1 MELNYLNYFFEVAKA
16 GSFTKAAQKLRIS
29 QSALSKSVALLEDRE
44 GVKLLAR
51 SKKGVSLTTSGMQVF
66 LKCEQL
72 FQIVS
77 EIEATC
83 RDVKEVCEGSLSF
96 GASDHLCNYFL
107 IKKIQQV
114 RSQHPKL
121 VPRIYSGTPNDI
133 LDLIR
138 QSEVEF
144 GLFFTK
150 VNHPGIKYESI
161 FQMEMTLACHPRWA
175 QEFPGPISYRNLK
188 ALLQKVGFIGSIRSQ
203 YQKHPSQELM
213 DILKTQ
219 PHIVSESNSQE
230 TQKRLCLEGL
240 GISFLARFMIEEEL
254 SSGAL
259 VEIPLKRAIIIPLY
273 LARRNDRNLSLS
285 ARTFL
290 QIIQPELKFA
300 SSFGKQQN
308 GLYK

>member
-16 GSFTKAAQKLRIS
+16 GSFTKAAQQLRIS

-44 GVKLLAR
+44 GVQLFER
-51 SKKGVSLTTSGMQVF
+51 SKKGVSLTASGLQVF
-66 LKCEQL
+66 HKCEQL

-77 EIEATC
+77 EIEATY
-83 RDVKEVCEGSLSF
+83 RDVKEVCEGFLSF

-107 IKKIQQV
+107 IHKIQQMKA
-114 RSQHPKL
+114 QHPKI
-121 VPRIYSGTPNDI
+121 VPQIYSGTPNDI
-133 LDLIR
+133 LNLIK
-138 QSEVEF
+138 QGEVEF

-150 VNHPGIKYESI
+150 VNLSGIKYESI
-161 FQMEMTLACHPRWA
+161 FQMEMILVCHPQWT
-175 QEFPGPISYRNLK
+175 QDFPSPISCRNLK

-219 PHIVSESNSQE
+219 PNIVSESNSQE

-240 GISFLARFMIEEEL
+240 GISFLTRFMIEEEL

-259 VEIPLKRAIIIPLY
+259 VEIPLKRAIAIPLY

-290 QIIQPELKFA
+290 KMIQPELNFSKV
-300 SSFGKQQN
+300 
-308 GLYK
+308 

>member
-1 MELNYLNYFFEVAKA
+1 MELNYLRYFFEVAKA
-16 GSFTKAAQKLRIS
+16 GSFTKAAQQLRIS

-44 GVKLLAR
+44 GLKLLQR
-51 SKKGVSLTTSGMQVF
+51 SKKGVSLTPSGMQVF
-66 LKCEQL
+66 LKCEHL

-83 RDVKEVCEGSLSF
+83 RDVKEVCEGPLSF

-107 IKKIQQV
+107 IKKLYQI
-114 RSQHPKL
+114 RGQHPKL
-121 VPRIYSGTPNDI
+121 VPRIFSGTPNDI

-150 VNHPGIKYESI
+150 VNVPGIKYEAI
-161 FQMEMTLACHPRWA
+161 FQMEMTLACHPRWT
-175 QEFPGPISYRNLK
+175 QEFEESISARQLK
-188 ALLQKVGFIGSIRSQ
+188 AILQKVGFIGSIRSQ
-203 YQKHPSQELM
+203 YQKHPSQEVM
-213 DILKTQ
+213 DLLKAQ
-219 PHIVSESNSQE
+219 PQIVCESNSQE

-259 VEIPLKRAIIIPLY
+259 VELPLKRPISVPLY

-285 ARTFL
+285 AKTFL
-290 QIIQPELKFA
+290 QLIQPGLTFA
-300 SSFGKQQN
+300 KT
-308 GLYK
+308 